1 MLSCLQNRHCIY
13 VPVSLTISYC
23 SFFSCNRSDSV
34 TWNPHKL
41 LACPQQCSTFL
52 CRHEGI
58 LSTCHSSNAAYLFQ
72 KDKFYDTKYDTG
84 DKHIQCGRRADVY
97 KFWYMWRAKGT
108 KGLEKHIDTV
118 FETSEYFTSL
128 VKTREGFELV
138 SEPECTNICF
148 WYIPQKLRN
157 LSRDDESFNEQLHKV
172 APKIKEKMMKSG
184 SMMIT
189 YQPLKTKPNFFRL
202 VLQDSSLNK
211 QDMMHFI
218 EIIEKYGEE
227 L

>member
-1 MLSCLQNRHCIY
+1 M
-13 VPVSLTISYC
+13 
-23 SFFSCNRSDSV
+23 
-34 TWNPHKL
+34 

-58 LSTCHSSNAAYLFQ
+58 LSSCHSSNAAYLFQ

-84 DKHIQCGRRADVY
+84 DKHIQCGRRADVF

-108 KGLEKHIDTV
+108 KGFEKHVNAI
-118 FETSEYFTSL
+118 FKHAEHFTSL
-128 VKTREGFELV
+128 VKNREGFELLL
-138 SEPECTNICF
+138 EPECTNVCF
-148 WYIPQKLRN
+148 WYIPKKLRS
-157 LSRDDESFNEQLHKV
+157 LPRDESFDKQLHKV
-172 APKIKEKMMKSG
+172 APQIKERMMKEG
-184 SMMIT
+184 TMMIT

-218 EIIEKYGEE
+218 EIIETYGEE

>member
-1 MLSCLQNRHCIY
+1 M
-13 VPVSLTISYC
+13 
-23 SFFSCNRSDSV
+23 
-34 TWNPHKL
+34 

-58 LSTCHSSNAAYLFQ
+58 LSSCHSSNAAYLFQ

-108 KGLEKHIDTV
+108 KGFEKHVDTI

-128 VKTREGFELV
+128 VKSREGFELV
-138 SEPECTNICF
+138 SEPECTNVCF
-148 WYIPQKLRN
+148 WYIPKKLRG
-157 LSRDDESFNEQLHKV
+157 LPHDDESFIQQLHKV
-172 APKIKEKMMKSG
+172 APQIKERMMKEG

-189 YQPLKTKPNFFRL
+189 YQPLKSKPNFFRL
-202 VLQDSSLNK
+202 VLQDSSLN
-211 QDMMHFI
+211 QNDMVHFI
-218 EIIEKYGEE
+218 KLIERYGEE